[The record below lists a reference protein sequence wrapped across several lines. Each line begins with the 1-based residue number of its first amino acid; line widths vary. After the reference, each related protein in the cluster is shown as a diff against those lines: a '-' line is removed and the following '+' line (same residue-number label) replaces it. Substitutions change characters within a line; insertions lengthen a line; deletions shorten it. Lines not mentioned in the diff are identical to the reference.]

1 MPGKPFETI
10 QRELRKFSQRIG
22 ARQIPKSGLE
32 EASPELRT
40 ALWNVLYKPA
50 FPQDE
55 EHRERALAHAR
66 AMWNHLGWRSDQIP
80 LLPHQMRE
88 AVAAEWFSCKWAEFF
103 DLIEFTARLLA
114 TALSPTRQQWFEM
127 LNRILESKG
136 CAYRFIAERLV
147 PLTNTAEA
155 TEVAR
160 GAESSIPA
168 VGVHIR
174 EALRLLAPNVGAS
187 PRDSIKESISAV
199 EAALKHLTGSASATL
214 TEGLAAFEAKHGA
227 FHPSLRGGLVTLYG
241 YVADE
246 GGVRHAL
253 IEEAAAVTSEDAR
266 FMLVTCSAFTN
277 YLVTLSANMRR
288 SPS

>member
-1 MPGKPFETI
+1 VPGKPFETI

-22 ARQIPKSGLE
+22 ARQPPKSGLE
-32 EASPELRT
+32 EASAELRT

-50 FPQDE
+50 FPEDDQ
-55 EHRERALAHAR
+55 HRERALAHAR
-66 AMWNHLGWRSDQIP
+66 AMWNHLGWRTDHIP
-80 LLPHQMRE
+80 PLPHQMRE
-88 AVAAEWFSCKWAEFF
+88 TIAAEWFSCRWAEFF

-114 TALSPTRQQWFEM
+114 TSFPPTRQQWFEM

-160 GAESSIPA
+160 GAESGIPA
-168 VGVHIR
+168 VAAHIR
-174 EALRLLAPNVGAS
+174 EALKLLPPNVGAN

-199 EAALKHLTGSASATL
+199 EAALKHLTGGPSATL
-214 TEGLAAFEAKHGA
+214 TEGLAAFEAKYGP
-227 FHPSLRGGLVTLYG
+227 FHPSLRRGLSILYG
-241 YVADE
+241 YVTDE
-246 GGVRHAL
+246 NGTHHAL
-253 IEEAAAVTSEDAR
+253 IEEPAGVTGDDAR
-266 FMLVTCSAFTN
+266 FMLVTCSAFAN
-277 YLVTLSANMRR
+277 YLVALSANTRH